1 MAPSSDLHVF
11 LNPAANRGRA
21 ETAWSMVEPE
31 LRQARHAFKVWR
43 SHDRNEMMGHV
54 RTALLEG
61 AGNLVAAGGDGTLQT
76 VLDAYM
82 TTSCDTE
89 VAIGSIGIGTSND
102 FHKPLDTAPKMA
114 GFPVRISEER
124 MIDHDVHELKADLP
138 NGETVTRHFLQSSHL
153 GVIPTANHRLT
164 TGGGFFTW
172 LYRQHY
178 QLALG
183 LTAAYTIYSYQG
195 FQAEVRCG
203 SESWSGRFS
212 GMSLLKRP
220 NVAGNF
226 SFKTKRQPTDGKL
239 DFALLTKVAPMRL
252 LELTQGFITSGFE
265 GHQEVTFRDAQEV
278 EATFAEPQP
287 VDFDGELLLVTK
299 ARWRVIPDAVALL
312 G

>member
-1 MAPSSDLHVF
+1 MAPSSELHVF
-11 LNPAANRGRA
+11 LNPSANRGRA
-21 ETAWSMVEPE
+21 DTAWSMVEAE
-31 LRQARHAFKVWR
+31 LRLAKRGYKLWR
-43 SHDRNEMMGHV
+43 SHDRNEMKGHV

-82 TTSCDTE
+82 ETSCDTE

-102 FHKPLDTAPKMA
+102 FHKPLETAPTMA

-124 MIDHDVHELKADLP
+124 MIDHDLHELAADLP
-138 NGETVTRHFLQSSHL
+138 NGETVKRYFLQSSHL

-164 TGGGFFTW
+164 TSGGFFTW
-172 LYRQHY
+172 LYRHHY

-183 LTAAYTIYSYQG
+183 LTAAYTVYKYEG
-195 FQAEVRCG
+195 FEADVRCG
-203 SESWSGRFS
+203 SESWSGTFS

-226 SFKTKRQPTDGKL
+226 VFKTKRQPTDGKL
-239 DFALLTKVAPMRL
+239 DFALLKKVTPMRL
-252 LELTQGFITSGFE
+252 LELTRGFTERGFD
-265 GHQEVTFRDAQEV
+265 GHEEVTFRDAQEV
-278 EATFAEPQP
+278 EAKFREPQP
-287 VDFDGELLLVTK
+287 VDFDGELLLVTA